1 MVSGSKVPSNA
12 LWYVIKSNN
21 GITIINKAGE
31 KAATIYPVREGATV
45 KTAAADTPAGK
56 YIWQTRLYSTGGGR
70 TGVNILD
77 ESGAYSWFAQPANY
91 KTVVLKPADKAVR
104 SGRLKRPTSRWAST
118 RFALPLPRLRVKH
131 TTCSVAPSAKT
142 PTAL

>member
-1 MVSGSKVPSNA
+1 M
-12 LWYVIKSNN
+12 
-21 GITIINKAGE
+21 
-31 KAATIYPVREGATV
+31 

-91 KTVVLKPADKAVR
+91 KTVVLKPADQGGSIWTFEKTDFTVGINEVRAAAAKASGQAHDLLGRPVGKDAHGIVIESDGSKRVR
-104 SGRLKRPTSRWAST
+104 
-118 RFALPLPRLRVKH
+118 
-131 TTCSVAPSAKT
+131 
-142 PTAL
+142 